1 MKHKPIPWAIA
12 LTGVLYYALLIYWQ
26 SDELSGSGQA
36 RDAAVFGLVF
46 SVIYV
51 AYCMLCF
58 QRDLPPG
65 LKDMPF
71 VGRYGKLTGWL
82 VFGSIAVYYV
92 RPSAWGG
99 YDEGVGFFLVGILL
113 LGFAAAA
120 ILTCFMWSGDQSSR
134 LYALSRFVDVYP
146 TITKPE
152 RHVRFNEK
160 MWTTTFVL
168 IIYFGMTNVMLFGLS
183 GQALDLFSG
192 FRSIMAGASG
202 TIMHLGI
209 GPIVTGSIIMQL
221 FAGAKIIRLDL
232 SDSED
237 KAMYQGVQKLL
248 VLIMIPIE
256 SIPQTYGFLDP
267 SEWLID
273 AYGLGWAN
281 FVIVAQLFAGS
292 YLVFLLDELVS
303 KWGIGSGISL
313 FIAAGVAQSTF
324 VGTLSPLA
332 TTTGAPYSI
341 QNPPSGTL
349 PMIFYMFRESTNYEM
364 IQANGFEIM
373 LLTHVN
379 PVAALVSSIIV
390 FLVVA
395 YAESSKLEL
404 PLTHGKVRGHRGKY
418 PIRLVYASNI
428 PVILMAALLANINMF
443 TLLFWSHPTLSQ
455 TPILG
460 QNGWAS
466 ASAFIGTYEPGQ
478 TTASG
483 GFAWYASMVNG
494 VNDWLIPLLNQQGDV
509 FGHSLT
515 QIMVHVVFYV
525 ALMTVGSMVF
535 AKFWIDTTNM
545 GTKDV
550 AKQIERTGMQI
561 PGFRKNPK
569 VLEKILENYIP
580 PVTYFSGAFVGLLAA
595 GADLLGTVGNAT
607 GTGAGCRYHPAYLRA
622 NPKGTGHGN
631 ASDDP
636 PVLRCRVILDVGR
649 ERGSVHGGRPS
660 PKVPC
665 FKSTALMNSRWFQA
679 PTVLWHAWRDVL
691 FFLPFVAFGLLFI
704 GVGIGGAAVGAYEW
718 WMAGEEH
725 CISSDDEPLF
735 TGDGTAHCLDHDSQ
749 SSFDTPEASGPIQI
763 FKRK

>member
-1 MKHKPIPWAIA
+1 MGKQSIPWAVG
-12 LTGVLYYALLIYWQ
+12 LTGLLYFGMLGYWQ
-26 SDELSGSGQA
+26 YDAFETALFGSGNATQNA
-36 RDAAVFGLVF
+36 IDGAIFGF
-46 SVIYV
+46 AFGVIYV
-51 AYCMLCF
+51 AFMIWCF
-58 QRDLPPG
+58 TRDMPEG
-65 LKDMPF
+65 LKEVP
-71 VGRYGKLTGWL
+71 VIGRYGKMLAWL
-82 VFGSIAVYYV
+82 AFLGTAVWYC
-92 RPSAWGG
+92 RPNAW
-99 YDEGVGFFLVGILL
+99 YDGTHQDLVGYLLVGVIL
-113 LGFAAAA
+113 LGFGAAAA
-120 ILTCFMWSGDQSSR
+120 LTCFMYSGEKSSR
-134 LYALSRFVDVYP
+134 LYALRRFVDTYP

-160 MWTTTFVL
+160 LWTTTLVL
-168 IIYFGMTNVMLFGLS
+168 IIYFAMTNVMIWGLS

-232 SDSED
+232 QDSED

-248 VLIMIPIE
+248 VLLMIPIE

-267 SEWLID
+267 TEALITN
-273 AYGLGWAN
+273 YGMGWAN

-324 VGTLSPLA
+324 VGTLSPMPA
-332 TTTGAPYSI
+332 TSGLDYSL

-349 PMIFYMFRESTNYEM
+349 PMIFYMFREASNAEM
-364 IQANGFEIM
+364 ISQNGFETI

-379 PVAALVSSIIV
+379 PVAALFSSVVV

-443 TLLFWSHPTLSQ
+443 TLLFWNHPTLQ
-455 TPILG
+455 ETPILG
-460 QNGWAS
+460 KEGWGS
-466 ASAFIGTYEPGQ
+466 MSEYIGTYEPGSS
-478 TTASG
+478 TPSG
-483 GFAWYASMVNG
+483 GFAWYSSMVNG
-494 VNDWLIPLLNQQGDV
+494 VNDWLIPLLNQQGDIY
-509 FGHSLT
+509 GHSLW
-515 QIMVHVVFYV
+515 QIGGHVVFYV
-525 ALMTVGSMVF
+525 TLMTVGSMVF

-545 GTKDV
+545 GSKDV

-561 PGFRKNPK
+561 PGFRKNPL
-569 VLEKILENYIP
+569 VLERILERYIP

-607 GTGAGCRYHPAYLRA
+607 GTG
-622 NPKGTGHGN
+622 
-631 ASDDP
+631 
-636 PVLRCRVILDVGR
+636 
-649 ERGSVHGGRPS
+649 
-660 PKVPC
+660 
-665 FKSTALMNSRWFQA
+665 
-679 PTVLWHAWRDVL
+679 
-691 FFLPFVAFGLLFI
+691 LLLA
-704 GVGIGGAAVGAYEW
+704 VGIILRTYEQIQKEQAMEMHPMLRQFFGAE
-718 WMAGEEH
+718 
-725 CISSDDEPLF
+725 
-735 TGDGTAHCLDHDSQ
+735 
-749 SSFDTPEASGPIQI
+749 
-763 FKRK
+763 

>member
-12 LTGVLYYALLIYWQ
+12 LTGALYFGLLIYWQ
-26 SDELSGSGQA
+26 SDELNGTSEQM
-36 RDAAVFGLVF
+36 AAAQFGLVL

-51 AYCMLCF
+51 AYLMWCF
-58 QRDLPPG
+58 QRDLPKG
-65 LKDMPF
+65 LQDAP
-71 VGRYGKLTGWL
+71 VIGRYGKLIGWL
-82 VFGSIAVYYV
+82 ALTSIAVWSV

-99 YDEGVGFFLVGILL
+99 YDEGVGFFLVGIVL

-120 ILTCFMWSGDQSSR
+120 ILTCFMWSGDKSSR

-168 IIYFGMTNVMLFGLS
+168 IIYFAMTNVMLYGLS

-232 SDSED
+232 SNSDD

-256 SIPQTYGFLDP
+256 AIPQTYGFLDP
-267 SEWLID
+267 QEFLID
-273 AYGLGWAN
+273 SYGIGWAN

-303 KWGIGSGISL
+303 KWGIGSGMSL

-324 VGTLSPLA
+324 VGTLSPLPV
-332 TTTGAPYSI
+332 TKGLGYSLS
-341 QNPPSGTL
+341 NPPSGTL
-349 PMIFYMFRESTNYEM
+349 PMIFYMFREATNYEM
-364 IQANGFEIM
+364 ISSNGFETI

-379 PVAALVSSIIV
+379 PLAALFSSVVV

-455 TPILG
+455 TPLLG
-460 QNGWAS
+460 RNGAGS
-466 ASAFIGTYEPGQ
+466 LSKYIGTYEQGQ

-494 VNDWLIPLLNQQGDV
+494 VNDWLLPLLNQQGDV
-509 FGHSLT
+509 FGHSLS

-525 ALMTVGSMVF
+525 ILMTVGSMIF

-607 GTGAGCRYHPAYLRA
+607 GTG
-622 NPKGTGHGN
+622 
-631 ASDDP
+631 
-636 PVLRCRVILDVGR
+636 
-649 ERGSVHGGRPS
+649 
-660 PKVPC
+660 
-665 FKSTALMNSRWFQA
+665 
-679 PTVLWHAWRDVL
+679 
-691 FFLPFVAFGLLFI
+691 LLLA
-704 GVGIGGAAVGAYEW
+704 VGIILRTYEQIQKEQAMEMHPMIRQFFGA
-718 WMAGEEH
+718 
-725 CISSDDEPLF
+725 D
-735 TGDGTAHCLDHDSQ
+735 
-749 SSFDTPEASGPIQI
+749 
-763 FKRK
+763 

>member
-1 MKHKPIPWAIA
+1 MGKQSIPWAVG
-12 LTGVLYYALLIYWQ
+12 LTGLLYFGMLGYWQ
-26 SDELSGSGQA
+26 YDAFETALFGSGNASQNA
-36 RDAAVFGLVF
+36 IDGALFGFGFGVA
-46 SVIYV
+46 YV
-51 AYCMLCF
+51 AFMVWCF
-58 QRDLPPG
+58 TRDLPEG
-65 LKDMPF
+65 LKEVPII
-71 VGRYGKLTGWL
+71 GRYGKMLAWLTFL
-82 VFGSIAVYYV
+82 ATAVWYC
-92 RPSAWGG
+92 RPNSMYGG
-99 YDEGVGFFLVGILL
+99 THQDLVGYLLVGVIL
-113 LGFAAAA
+113 LGFGASAA
-120 ILTCFMWSGDQSSR
+120 LVCFMYSGDKNSR
-134 LYALSRFVDVYP
+134 LYALHRFVDTYP

-160 MWTTTFVL
+160 LWTTTLVL
-168 IIYFGMTNVMLFGLS
+168 IIYFAMTNVMIWGLS

-232 SDSED
+232 QDSED

-248 VLIMIPIE
+248 VLLMIPIE

-267 SEWLID
+267 TENLITN
-273 AYGLGWAN
+273 YGMGWAN

-324 VGTLSPLA
+324 VGTLSPMPA
-332 TTTGAPYSI
+332 TSGVGYSL

-349 PMIFYMFRESTNYEM
+349 PMIFYMFREATNSEM
-364 IQANGFEIM
+364 ISQNGFETI

-379 PVAALVSSIIV
+379 PVAALFSSVVV

-443 TLLFWSHPTLSQ
+443 TLLFWNHPTLQ
-455 TPILG
+455 KTPILG
-460 QNGWAS
+460 KEGWGS
-466 ASAFIGTYEPGQ
+466 MSEYIGTYEPGSS
-478 TTASG
+478 TPSG
-483 GFAWYASMVNG
+483 GFAWYSSMVNG
-494 VNDWLIPLLNQQGDV
+494 VNDWLIPLLNQQGDIY
-509 FGHSLT
+509 GHSLW
-515 QIMVHVVFYV
+515 QIGGHVIFYV
-525 ALMTVGSMVF
+525 TLMTVGSMVF

-545 GTKDV
+545 GSKDV

-561 PGFRKNPK
+561 PGFRKNPL
-569 VLEKILENYIP
+569 VLERILERYIP

-607 GTGAGCRYHPAYLRA
+607 GTG
-622 NPKGTGHGN
+622 
-631 ASDDP
+631 
-636 PVLRCRVILDVGR
+636 
-649 ERGSVHGGRPS
+649 
-660 PKVPC
+660 
-665 FKSTALMNSRWFQA
+665 
-679 PTVLWHAWRDVL
+679 
-691 FFLPFVAFGLLFI
+691 LLLA
-704 GVGIGGAAVGAYEW
+704 VGIILRTYEQIQKEQAMEMHPMLRQFFGAE
-718 WMAGEEH
+718 
-725 CISSDDEPLF
+725 
-735 TGDGTAHCLDHDSQ
+735 
-749 SSFDTPEASGPIQI
+749 
-763 FKRK
+763 

>member
-1 MKHKPIPWAIA
+1 MKHKPMPIAVAI
-12 LTGVLYYALLIYWQ
+12 TGLLYWGLLVYWTR
-26 SDELSGSGQA
+26 DDLQA
-36 RDAAVFGLVF
+36 GFDTAGGEAAIFGLIF
-46 SVIYV
+46 SIVYV
-51 AYCMLCF
+51 AYVMACLMI
-58 QRDLPPG
+58 DMPEG
-65 LKDMPF
+65 LKTMPV
-71 VGRYGKLTGWL
+71 VGLYGKLLAWL
-82 VFGSIAVYYV
+82 ALLGLAAWYV

-99 YDEGVGFFLVGILL
+99 YEEGVGFFLVGICL
-113 LGFAAAA
+113 LGFGAAS
-120 ILTCFMWSGDQSSR
+120 ILVCFLWGGDDSSR
-134 LYALSRFVDVYP
+134 LYALRRFVYVYP

-168 IIYFGMTNVMLFGLS
+168 IIYFAMTNVMLYGLS

-209 GPIVTGSIIMQL
+209 GQIVTGSIIMQL

-232 SDSED
+232 SNSED
-237 KAMYQGVQKLL
+237 KAMYQCVQKLL

-267 SEWLID
+267 QEFLID
-273 AYGLGWAN
+273 SYGLGWAN

-324 VGTLSPLA
+324 VGTLSPLPA
-332 TTTGAPYSI
+332 TSGVPYSL

-349 PMIFYMFRESTNYEM
+349 PMIFYMFREATNAEM
-364 IQANGFEIM
+364 ISNNGFEQI

-379 PVAALVSSIIV
+379 PVAALFSSIVV

-443 TLLFWSHPTLSQ
+443 SLLFWSHPTLSQ

-460 QNGWAS
+460 REGWAS
-466 ASAFIGTYEPGQ
+466 ASQYIGTYEAGQ

-494 VNDWLIPLLNQQGDV
+494 VNDWLLPLLNQQGDV

-515 QIMVHVVFYV
+515 QIMVHVIFYT

-569 VLEKILENYIP
+569 ILEKILENYIP

-607 GTGAGCRYHPAYLRA
+607 GTG
-622 NPKGTGHGN
+622 
-631 ASDDP
+631 
-636 PVLRCRVILDVGR
+636 
-649 ERGSVHGGRPS
+649 
-660 PKVPC
+660 
-665 FKSTALMNSRWFQA
+665 
-679 PTVLWHAWRDVL
+679 
-691 FFLPFVAFGLLFI
+691 LLLA
-704 GVGIGGAAVGAYEW
+704 VGIILRTYEQIQKEQAMEMHPMIRQFFGA
-718 WMAGEEH
+718 
-725 CISSDDEPLF
+725 D
-735 TGDGTAHCLDHDSQ
+735 
-749 SSFDTPEASGPIQI
+749 
-763 FKRK
+763 

>member
-1 MKHKPIPWAIA
+1 MGKQSIPWAVGLTGLLYFGMLGYWQYDAFEIA
-12 LTGVLYYALLIYWQ
+12 LGFSQCTIPDGCQNAI
-26 SDELSGSGQA
+26 DGA
-36 RDAAVFGLVF
+36 IFGF
-46 SVIYV
+46 AFGVIYV
-51 AYCMLCF
+51 AFMIWCF
-58 QRDLPPG
+58 TRDLPEG
-65 LKDMPF
+65 LKEVPII
-71 VGRYGKLTGWL
+71 GRYGKMLTWL
-82 VFGSIAVYYV
+82 AFLGTAVWYC
-92 RPSAWGG
+92 RPNAWYGG
-99 YDEGVGFFLVGILL
+99 THQDLVGYLLVGVIL
-113 LGFAAAA
+113 LGFGAAAA
-120 ILTCFMWSGDQSSR
+120 LTCFMYSGEKSSR
-134 LYALSRFVDVYP
+134 LYALRRFVDTYP

-160 MWTTTFVL
+160 LWTTTLVL
-168 IIYFGMTNVMLFGLS
+168 IIYFAMTNVMIWGLS

-232 SDSED
+232 QDSED

-248 VLIMIPIE
+248 VLLMIPIE

-267 SEWLID
+267 TEALITN
-273 AYGLGWAN
+273 YGMGWAN

-324 VGTLSPLA
+324 VGTLSPMPA
-332 TTTGAPYSI
+332 TSGMDYSL

-349 PMIFYMFRESTNYEM
+349 PMIFYMFREASNAEM
-364 IQANGFEIM
+364 ISQNGFETI

-379 PVAALVSSIIV
+379 PVAALFSSVVV

-443 TLLFWSHPTLSQ
+443 TLLFWNHPTLQ
-455 TPILG
+455 KTPILG
-460 QNGWAS
+460 KEGWGS
-466 ASAFIGTYEPGQ
+466 MSEYIGTYEPGSS
-478 TTASG
+478 TPSG
-483 GFAWYASMVNG
+483 GFAWYSSMVNG

-509 FGHSLT
+509 YGHSLW
-515 QIMVHVVFYV
+515 QIGGHVVFYV
-525 ALMTVGSMVF
+525 TLMTVGSMVF

-545 GTKDV
+545 GSKDV

-561 PGFRKNPK
+561 PGFRKNPL
-569 VLEKILENYIP
+569 VLERILERYIP

-607 GTGAGCRYHPAYLRA
+607 GTG
-622 NPKGTGHGN
+622 
-631 ASDDP
+631 
-636 PVLRCRVILDVGR
+636 
-649 ERGSVHGGRPS
+649 
-660 PKVPC
+660 
-665 FKSTALMNSRWFQA
+665 
-679 PTVLWHAWRDVL
+679 
-691 FFLPFVAFGLLFI
+691 LLLA
-704 GVGIGGAAVGAYEW
+704 VGIILRTYEQIQKEQAMEMHPMLRQFFGAE
-718 WMAGEEH
+718 
-725 CISSDDEPLF
+725 
-735 TGDGTAHCLDHDSQ
+735 
-749 SSFDTPEASGPIQI
+749 
-763 FKRK
+763 